1 MATQTT
7 FTTAREQRLMG
18 LGHANIANSDSMYD
32 VLDSAGMIGL
42 DVQKR
47 PFVNADGY
55 THKNLFELTRI
66 VNRDT
71 GERQPFDS
79 VDCKASYVPIQYEDS
94 LLDFGQAL
102 MDLGAKPSLAWT
114 RDDGARGGCL
124 WDLDAEFKIGKDLDP
139 VTPQILVGTSHDSS
153 LSLIVRMLL
162 RRLGCTNQITMLMR
176 GSVNTVK
183 IRHTVGAKPAME
195 EARRTIRLTR
205 EYVADFERLANT
217 LVETPLSLPD
227 FSDIASEVFTPPAIW
242 AGEKEFGS
250 KAVETKRDRTVALV
264 EDIFSGNG
272 AHGDSSGQIGGTY
285 WAGLNALTEYYDWYR
300 DGSVDTSDSE
310 SLSEFRRRKE
320 LRTAQAIGIDK
331 SSTSVLNDKN
341 RVMGIVQRRHE
352 ELVTV

>member
-18 LGHANIANSDSMYD
+18 LGHANIAGSDSMHD
-32 VLDSAGMIGL
+32 VLDAAGTIGL

-47 PFVNADGY
+47 PFINADGY

-66 VNRDT
+66 VDKNT

-153 LSLIVRMLL
+153 LSLVVRMLL
-162 RRLGCTNQITMLMR
+162 RRIQCTNQITMLMA
-176 GSVNTVK
+176 GSANSVK

-205 EYVADFERLANT
+205 EYVSEYEAVANA

-227 FSDIASEVFTPPAIW
+227 FSDIASEVFTPPAIY
-242 AGEKEFGS
+242 AGDKEFGS
-250 KAVETKRDRTVALV
+250 KAVEVKRDKTVALV
-264 EDIFSGNG
+264 EDIFTGNG

-285 WAGLNALTEYYDWYR
+285 WGGLNALTEYYDWYR
-300 DGSVDTSDSE
+300 DGSVDTSDSQ
-310 SLSEFRRRKE
+310 SMSEFRRRKE

-331 SSTSVLNDKN
+331 SSAQVLNNKN
-341 RVMGIVQRRHE
+341 RVMGIIQRRHD